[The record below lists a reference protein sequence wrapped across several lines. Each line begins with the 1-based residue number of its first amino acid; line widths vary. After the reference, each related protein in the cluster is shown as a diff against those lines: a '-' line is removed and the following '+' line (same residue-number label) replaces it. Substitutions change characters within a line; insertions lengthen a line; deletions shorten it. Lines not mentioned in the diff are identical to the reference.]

1 MKILVNRQG
10 AGGDVLMTTPIIRQ
24 LRALNPDAVIDF
36 AVNQQHADYVVNNPN
51 INAIHR
57 VLPNSAMIA
66 DYDQYYDLDLVY
78 ERDPKKHA
86 VHAYADSVFQHRDF
100 DLGLELFTTAQDQ
113 ELARQFKYTVSGP
126 KYIVLHMRRWPW
138 PSRNLPE
145 NFWRQIIDYIHA
157 KSDVTIVQVGSQNEP
172 FFAGKRLIDTRGHFT
187 VHELRE
193 VIANAKCYLG
203 TDSAPAH
210 VAGTT
215 ATPMVVL
222 YTSVRSE
229 YRQPLRD
236 KPYIPIA
243 ADIDCYGCH
252 TEYPAPCTQ
261 FICHRGDLEC
271 VNRFDVRTIAE
282 SVIQH
287 CS

>member
-24 LRALNPDAVIDF
+24 LRAQHPLAVIDF
-36 AVNQQHADYVVNNPN
+36 AVNQQHSAYVVNNAH
-51 INAIHR
+51 INTIHR
-57 VLPNSAMIA
+57 VKPNEVMIA
-66 DYDQYYDLDLVY
+66 DYDRYYDLDLVY
-78 ERDPKKHA
+78 ESDPKRHA
-86 VHAYADSVFQHRDF
+86 VHAYANSVFGHHDF
-100 DLGLELFTTAQDQ
+100 DLSLELFTTDQDR

-126 KYIVLHMRRWPW
+126 NYIVLHMRRWPW

-145 NFWRQIIDYIHA
+145 NFWRQIIDYLQA
-157 KSDVTIVQVGSQNEP
+157 KTDLTIVQVGSQNEP
-172 FFAGKRLIDTRGHFT
+172 FFAGKKLIDTRGHFT

-210 VAGTT
+210 VAATT
-215 ATPMVVL
+215 DTPMVVL

-229 YRQPLRD
+229 YRQPLQP
-236 KPYIPIA
+236 KTYIPIA

-271 VNRFDVRTIAE
+271 VNRFDVRQIAE
-282 SVIQH
+282 SVIQNLR
-287 CS
+287 